1 MSIPVSILA
10 AGLLFATLFPVN
22 GPEKERAD
30 PQTSNTQQ
38 VLIDFSNASAAAW
51 QIVNDSVMGGIS
63 RSTLQMHKDGYALFS
78 GTVSLENNGGFASV
92 RIRAQAPVDLSG
104 FEGLSVHVLG
114 DGKTYSL
121 RLRTVK
127 NGRLTNYS
135 YEARFATTAG
145 DWETHQL
152 AYSDFSPVF
161 RGRAVRGNP
170 ALNSDA
176 IFEIG
181 FMIQDGQE
189 GEFWLGV
196 RTLSV
201 Y

>member
-1 MSIPVSILA
+1 
-10 AGLLFATLFPVN
+10 
-22 GPEKERAD
+22 
-30 PQTSNTQQ
+30 
-38 VLIDFSNASAAAW
+38 
-51 QIVNDSVMGGIS
+51 
-63 RSTLQMHKDGYALFS
+63 
-78 GTVSLENNGGFASV
+78 
-92 RIRAQAPVDLSG
+92 DLSG

-127 NGRLTNYS
+127 KGRLTNYS
-135 YEARFATTAG
+135 YEARFATTEGA
-145 DWETHQL
+145 WETHQL

-170 ALNSDA
+170 ELNSDA
-176 IFEIG
+176 IYEIG

-189 GEFWLGV
+189 GAFRLAV
-196 RTLSV
+196 RRLSV